1 VIAALYRR
9 HSVKAIWASRTAKP
23 RIRVESIIGLS
34 R

>member
-23 RIRVESIIGLS
+23 VVTVARIISLS